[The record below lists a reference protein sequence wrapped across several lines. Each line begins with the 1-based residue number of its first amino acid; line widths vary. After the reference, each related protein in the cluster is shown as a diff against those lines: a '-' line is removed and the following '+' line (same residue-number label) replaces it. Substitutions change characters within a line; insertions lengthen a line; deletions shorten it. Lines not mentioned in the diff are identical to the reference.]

1 MILASPWWLLL
12 GLLASL
18 PWVGPFRGDRPI
30 QNLLRSFVF
39 LALAIALARPQFA
52 SAENRVHKVT
62 IVDRSSSIPP
72 EIQAIATAK
81 IDQLDT
87 STGIHHLIVLGSE
100 PLENELAS
108 KFQTNTLLTP
118 DGTRGSSSLPH
129 ALSRAQQLI
138 PDRNTGNVTV
148 LSDGLSTRKD
158 DYRAVSMLRRRS
170 IPVHWVDL
178 TTQPRRTAAVT
189 VDWHSTLRQGTSCEL
204 FVRVACGEQ
213 TSGTVELEIDGEQV
227 GTSTW
232 TAEAVES
239 QAATALLE
247 FEPTRAGYLD
257 AQLLVNGDREAA
269 YQVTLPIAAP
279 HRLLYLGAKES
290 AGEDRLSEMLGNGF
304 EVTSMDAT
312 NSEQVKAELQQAD
325 LVMLD
330 DMVAKDLPL
339 EIEQSI
345 ASEVQ
350 QSGLGLVM
358 SGGRA
363 SFGAGGWHKRPIEE
377 LLPVEFVQKEEKRD
391 PSTSLVIVIDTSGSM
406 TGVRVQLAKEVA
418 RLAMRRLLP
427 HDKVGIVEFYGAK
440 RWAAPLQPAS
450 NAIELQRA
458 LNRMDAGGGTVILPA
473 LEEAFYGL
481 QNVDTRYKHVLV
493 LTDGGVESGDFESLM
508 RRMAKEGINVSTVLA
523 GGGYHSEFLVNI
535 ANWGKG
541 RFYNVPNR
549 FNLPEILLKQPSTT
563 KLPAYRP
570 GVHFVQARG
579 GSGWWGDANI
589 SAIPTLNGYVESKAR
604 AGSEVLLE
612 TVKEKHPV
620 IASWR
625 YGLGRVTTIATE
637 PLGSGTE
644 PWQQWDDYGQ
654 ALTRLLQRTAADARD
669 PFRFQLEQDGIHT
682 VLNAYRQHPRQDP
695 EQLPVARLQ
704 NDQADG
710 EKFTSIN
717 FIERSP
723 DHFQARLPGPLLGEH
738 FKLTAS
744 STGMPARSIP
754 LVAKSIAIEEQQTD
768 PSATK
773 EFAAMIASLD
783 GKQFSMDDDWQSAPV
798 PEPTG
803 KRLVSLSSPLFAI
816 ALLLFLAEL
825 IYRRMPK
832 PSASQSA
839 NKTSGSSSASKIAK
853 AAAAAAIFMA
863 VALGC
868 SSFVFGQSSRGRRL
882 ISNEVREKLL
892 ALSELESNSISLAE
906 VSSLFDFAVLKDGSV
921 QPTLDWLAQQRGDFE
936 ERNKQI
942 LAELEVHIASRF
954 GELPR
959 ASMVLNNLLE
969 VESVKENRPDLLV
982 WQAKLEDAMGNVEKA
997 KELYEALVKLEL
1009 PETQKQSVSLRLALM
1024 DLIGPTT
1031 AGGRSANSPSSA
1043 NNAKSLIEL
1052 AEASEDQS
1060 FKNRAAN
1067 VLAVQNKHADAI
1079 KLFMIQG
1086 EGTERFRSASRVT
1099 EWAIRANDRDK
1110 AIESGWI
1117 AVDSAQLRR
1126 DKNYALALLVE
1137 SYRLKEK
1144 KKGLEAL
1151 IQKFKDR
1158 SEAKE
1163 PISSEMRTVWINLLR
1178 ELGQYDEAIQLFKES
1193 ADGESGFTVENR
1205 RELLEMQAEAGYED
1219 RMLASYRE
1227 LIESEPDELAWR
1239 SGLTQILLEKGQ
1251 EQEAKQ
1257 LWQEFVQQTDRGSI
1271 LIQAAQALGEF
1282 GLDDLAS
1289 ETIERMVELESLHGQ
1304 ALLYW
1309 SDLKSRRGDIDEAE
1323 ETLNQIQSLENIG
1336 DDVRAEL
1343 ASAYERL
1350 GRQDKAIEVNEAIR
1364 ASRETVAEDLEMR
1377 LAWLYSEVGDE
1388 EKALEQW
1395 LALWKKITSIPRR
1408 RYVEDR
1414 LMTVASRL
1422 GTLADIAIELE
1433 EKLADG
1439 TADDREAGLL
1449 VRIYSRVNDSVAATE
1464 ISEDYMS
1471 QTGKNEVEQLQEKG
1485 RIYQICNDYWNYE
1498 KVIERLIEVDPEG
1511 KTEYLRQLALSML
1524 ERGKAQEARDVL
1536 MTLRGADDGKD
1547 SIGGEFEAGVL
1558 SLVGMNKEA
1567 AEAYRKG
1574 IATYP
1579 DRIESYLLL
1588 ANLLKEMGLTDR
1600 AVGMFQY
1607 LAENAERDDLF
1618 TIAIDG
1624 ILNMEARG
1632 PAMQWA
1638 RRITLERLAGREDK
1652 NYLYQLLSDLSF
1664 EVNDKAGQIR
1674 AMENSLA
1681 VSGSRRLSVLRECM
1695 ELSSRI
1701 RGGIYYSTS
1710 SRGPTNKGN
1719 QPFFAF
1725 GRRLIGLGELMPPQ
1739 VFLDLGQAF
1748 LDDGDTKSAE
1758 RTFNMARNL
1767 ADPRSYQREVA
1778 LIFEKAAK
1786 TPEALVRYD
1795 KLLRTSPS
1803 DVALIARVAK
1813 LNEQE
1818 GKDEIAFRFYKRGL
1832 ELLLSQTPLSTQEDA
1847 PKQPTFWSSN
1857 RDAYQ
1862 TYSQQLLQGLLVT
1875 LPDDQIDSIADS
1887 QIEAIKQSFSE
1898 LKKAQDSGRSA
1909 DKLTESPRIQKLS
1922 ELTHQI
1928 CFALNQIEKI
1938 EELDSL
1944 LVERFPKDE
1953 GLLIQFARERVSK
1966 GRYDSVERTLA
1977 SIEPTESQRK
1987 QLLQMLGKSEDSDS
2001 SLELAPK
2008 EMWQQMLPA
2017 WIRGDRQQALS
2028 VLRRVN
2034 QKLGRSPSAGISYV
2048 IINGVAVPQST
2059 GGAADVTSWM
2069 RLAKMLGDDGLA
2081 LQFARS
2087 QMRTGGRY
2095 NGPQFRQQFEKFKEI
2110 LPDDAFGDLVRFTA
2124 NLIKEDKERA
2134 ADYLFLISKE
2144 REHLEE
2150 QIPDDDAL
2158 LELIEDAN
2166 LEIGYYFPFTL
2177 ALEVFPESIQ
2187 AEALSAVMSS
2197 IVDKYRPRE
2206 LIQVPFMAQESISK
2220 ETADTVLEWLESG
2233 IEPAIQDDY
2242 LRYSIYNIPRSGQ
2255 AVQNPD
2261 NADFAIRA
2269 LDLFL
2274 TDRVR
2279 QTQKEVPQVATYMK
2293 AVVLHQSGKTEE
2305 ALELVLE
2312 NYDPNNNPTDY
2323 YVRNAQTFAYSEL
2336 VPVAPERF
2344 IAKLEESQGDGKPT
2358 VALTNQKISIA
2369 TQTKNEDFLRQTYK
2383 QAIKDHPD
2391 QTRFTS
2397 SYERWEQGLRR
2408 NLAVIEMLEAQ
2419 ISDIE
2424 AQQESAK
2431 SDEEKSKAEELARKL
2446 PSLRKRLVTM
2456 WRGVNNLP
2464 KALPHW
2470 IIDDDKDIEKFAAE
2484 KKSRAEKPKSAG
2496 AKVKSAAASNE
2507 KQADAIADKQQPTSK
2522 TAVVRGVQSLPATSI
2537 TIAATPLTASS
2548 TATASPI
2555 AVTTISQAA
2564 VQVRQLA
2571 GAIQVTRA
2579 QPTGSQA
2586 SSSSEK
2592 KKTYPTS
2599 MSGVKRALDDKD
2611 EAAAQK
2617 TLRKIWRAYPPVVAS
2632 PYGRSL
2638 PQKRVTGLTWPSTPS
2653 SRTSSEQ
2660 QKKPPTDE
2668 EKEAAAAK
2676 ARERARGGIATFTPP
2691 VIPPRKRPENAWNK
2705 LAEYPFA
2712 VSEMQRLVRSQLV
2725 PTDLAYRA
2733 VRNNVSDISLG
2744 ILKARRAEIGDD
2756 KVFAELI
2763 ANMTAGNI
2771 SDDVLAGFFTML
2783 EEDYE
2788 RINEGNIGVIDVLM
2802 QRLDLTNAARASQ
2815 LADLC
2820 GRTGQKERARA
2831 LFRHCALLSASGG
2844 ISYAGLIEKARE
2856 SFEGE
2861 ALLDLAEEMF
2871 TLSKQTPAESIQLIN
2886 LRAEVL
2892 ASEDAA
2898 SRTRD
2903 LMKGQLKDNDI
2914 QQMQLAVVAAP
2925 VFAKVGDYETAAECL
2940 DFLLEKN
2947 GQPRKLSTDPYRVVI
2962 TSSSTRNLLRTS
2974 RRDLIKLFPES
2985 PEDYESYSEWLST
2998 AASFA
3003 ASKSDTAYPSFLSEM
3018 LLTIALR
3025 QLEAGLQNDAK
3036 STLQSLPVDAMNEAE
3051 TLHPLAMDLYHKAG
3065 LFEQALSLESKSFKR
3080 RSLNHLRFG
3089 DLLRHTYSVN
3099 GTESAKSILTELTAY
3114 SFDEDLLAAAEEVA
3128 GEDEDFFAIVTSLK
3142 DKAQAAEDEYKSRT
3156 EAAAERN
3163 RKRAEW
3169 RKQDAASASKKKN
3182 GATQVERPPS
3192 PKRNSERPPSP
3203 SRNRPN

>member
-1 MILASPWWLLL
+1 MILSSPWWLLL
-12 GLLASL
+12 GLFALIPWAGSL
-18 PWVGPFRGDRPI
+18 RGRSSV
-30 QNLLRSFVF
+30 QNALRSFAF
-39 LALAIALARPQFA
+39 LALAVALARPHFVVNQ
-52 SAENRVHKVT
+52 NT
-62 IVDRSSSIPP
+62 IHQVFILDQSSSIAKTALEEAVQELGKLETTSDQTHLVVLGTEPP
-72 EIQAIATAK
+72 KPTLTAK
-81 IDQLDT
+81 FDST
-87 STGIHHLIVLGSE
+87 STINS
-100 PLENELAS
+100 S
-108 KFQTNTLLTP
+108 DF
-118 DGTRGSSSLPH
+118 RGDSSISH
-129 ALSRAQQLI
+129 ALDRAQQLI
-138 PDRNTGNVTV
+138 PDGNSGKVTV
-148 LSDGLSTRKD
+148 LSDGLATRKD
-158 DYRAVSMLRRRS
+158 DYRAITALRERG
-170 IPVHWVDL
+170 IPVHWVAL
-178 TTQPRRTAAVT
+178 PSMERAAAPIGVT
-189 VDWHSTLRQGTSCEL
+189 YNSKLRQGTVGEL
-204 FVRVACGEQ
+204 AVRIISGDVS
-213 TSGTVELEIDGEQV
+213 SGTVELEIDGKPVSEA
-227 GTSTW
+227 TW
-232 TAEAVES
+232 NAEAD
-239 QAATALLE
+239 AKATTAIIE
-247 FEPTRAGYLD
+247 FEPPRTGFLN
-257 AQLLVNGDREAA
+257 AQVIVNGDRDKA
-269 YQVTLPIAAP
+269 YSTKLPVAQP
-279 HRLLYLGAKES
+279 HQLLYLGNSES
-290 AGEDRLSEMLGNGF
+290 TGKDKLEGMLGNGF
-304 EVTSMDAT
+304 QVAT
-312 NSEQVKAELQQAD
+312 VDQTNESAFEQALQSAD

-330 DMVAKDLPL
+330 DMAAKDLAASA
-339 EIEQSI
+339 EQQISS
-345 ASEVQ
+345 AVQ
-350 QSGLGLVM
+350 NNGLGLVM

-579 GSGWWGDANI
+579 GIGWWGDTDTTL
-589 SAIPTLNGYVESKAR
+589 IPSLSGYVESKAR
-604 AGSEVLLE
+604 VGSEVLLE

-625 YGLGRVTTIATE
+625 YGLGRVTTLATE

-644 PWQQWDDYGQ
+644 PWNQWDDYGK
-654 ALTRLLQRTAADARD
+654 ALTRILQRTSADVRD
-669 PFRFQLEQDGIHT
+669 PFRFELEKNGLDI
-682 VLNAYRQHPRQDP
+682 VLNAYRQQPRQLE
-695 EQLPVARLQ
+695 EQRPIAKLQ
-704 NDQADG
+704 QMNSDG
-710 EKFTSIN
+710 ETFADLKFL
-717 FIERSP
+717 ERSP
-723 DHFQARLPGPLLGEH
+723 DHYQARFPGPPINEQFLLQ
-738 FKLTAS
+738 AS
-744 STGMPARSIP
+744 ATGTPDRWQPM
-754 LVAKSIAIEEQQTD
+754 VAKSIAIKEVMTD
-768 PSATK
+768 PDSAK
-773 EFAAMIASLD
+773 EFASMITSV
-783 GKQFSMDDDWQSAPV
+783 GGEQFQLNDNWADAESPAPS
-798 PEPTG
+798 G
-803 KRLVSLSSPLFAI
+803 QRLFSLSSLFF
-816 ALLLFLAEL
+816 ALTLILFFAEL
-825 IYRRMPK
+825 IYRRLP
-832 PSASQSA
+832 
-839 NKTSGSSSASKIAK
+839 KTSTRDSQRPTTEKSSSAGAK
-853 AAAAAAIFMA
+853 SAAAAAIFLA
-863 VALGC
+863 VTLGW
-868 SSFVFGQSSRGRRL
+868 SGFLFGQSSRGRKVV
-882 ISNEVREKLL
+882 SNEVQQRIL
-892 ALSELESNSISLAE
+892 ALSEATNQSLSLKD
-906 VSSLFDFAVLKDGSV
+906 VSSIFDFAVLKDGSV
-921 QPTLDWLAQQRGDFE
+921 QPTLDWLAQQRGNFSE
-936 ERNKQI
+936 PSQQV

-959 ASMVLNNLLE
+959 ASMVLNNLLQI
-969 VESVKENRPDLLV
+969 ESVRESRPDLLI
-982 WQAKLEDAMGNVEKA
+982 WQAKLEDAMGNVEEA
-997 KELYEALVKLEL
+997 KELYEALVELEL
-1009 PETQKQSVSLRLALM
+1009 PKEEKQSVSLRLALM
-1024 DLIGPTT
+1024 DLIGT
-1031 AGGRSANSPSSA
+1031 AGTTGSSA
-1043 NNAKSLIEL
+1043 NNAKALIAL
-1052 AEASEDQS
+1052 AEESEDS
-1060 FKNRAAN
+1060 GFKNRAAN

-1079 KLFMIQG
+1079 KLFTIQG
-1086 EGTERFRSASRVT
+1086 EGTERFRSASRVV
-1099 EWAIRANDRDK
+1099 EWAIRAKNRDK

-1117 AVDSAQLRR
+1117 AVESAQLRR

-1137 SYRLKEK
+1137 SYRLKEN

-1151 IQKFKDR
+1151 VKKFDER
-1158 SEAKE
+1158 SKADE
-1163 PISSEMRTVWINLLR
+1163 PVSAEMRTVWINLLR
-1178 ELGQYDEAIQLFKES
+1178 ELGKYDEAIKLFRES

-1205 RELLEMQAEAGYED
+1205 RELLEMEGEAGYED

-1227 LIESEPDELAWR
+1227 LIRSEPEELTWR
-1239 SGLTQILLEKGQ
+1239 SGLTQILLENGK
-1251 EQEAKQ
+1251 EEEAKE
-1257 LWQEFVQQTDRGSI
+1257 LWKSFIKETDRGTI

-1289 ETIERMVELESLHGQ
+1289 ETIERMVSLESLHGQ

-1309 SDLKSRRGDIDEAE
+1309 ADLKSRRGDIDEAE
-1323 ETLNQIQSLENIG
+1323 TTLNRIQELENIG
-1336 DDVRAEL
+1336 DDVKAEL

-1364 ASRETVAEDLEMR
+1364 SNRETVAEDLEMR

-1464 ISEDYMS
+1464 ISEAYMS

-1511 KTEYLRQLALSML
+1511 ETEYLRQLALSML

-1536 MTLRGADDGKD
+1536 LTLRDADDGKD

-1701 RGGIYYSTS
+1701 RGGVYYSSS

-1748 LDDGDTKSAE
+1748 LDDGDTQSAE

-1832 ELLLSQTPLSTQEDA
+1832 ELLLSQTPLTTQEDS

-1875 LPDDQIDSIADS
+1875 LPDDQLDSIADS
-1887 QIEAIKQSFSE
+1887 QLETIKQSFNE
-1898 LKKAQDSGRSA
+1898 LDRVQKLGRA
-1909 DKLTESPRIQKLS
+1909 ANKLSESPRILKLS
-1922 ELTHQI
+1922 ELTRQI
-1928 CFALNQIEKI
+1928 CFAIDQIEKV
-1938 EELDSL
+1938 EELDQL
-1944 LVERFPKDE
+1944 LVERFAEDDN
-1953 GLLIQFARERVSK
+1953 LLVQFARERINR
-1966 GRYDSVERTLA
+1966 GRYDSVERSLEMA
-1977 SIEPTESQRK
+1977 APNESQRK
-1987 QLLQMLGKSEDSDS
+1987 QLLQMLGKSDADSN
-2001 SLELAPK
+2001 SLQLSPK

-2017 WIRGDRQQALS
+2017 WIGGDRQAALA

-2034 QKLGRSPSAGISYV
+2034 QKQGRSPNVGVVYT

-2087 QMRTGGRY
+2087 QVRVGGRY
-2095 NGPQFRQQFEKFKEI
+2095 NGPQFRQQIDKFKEI
-2110 LPDDAFGDLVRFTA
+2110 LPADAYGDLVRYTV
-2124 NLIKEDKERA
+2124 NLIKEDKDRV
-2134 ADYLFLISKE
+2134 ADYLFLMSKE
-2144 REHLEE
+2144 KEHLDD

-2206 LIQVPFMAQESISK
+2206 LIQVPFMSKQAISK

-2242 LRYSIYNIPRSGQ
+2242 LRYSIYNIPRSGTALQ
-2255 AVQNPD
+2255 HPD

-2274 TDRVR
+2274 TERVK

-2293 AVVLHQSGKTEE
+2293 AVVLHQAGKTDE
-2305 ALELVLE
+2305 ALELVVE
-2312 NYDPNNNPTDY
+2312 NYDPKNTPTDY

-2336 VPVAPERF
+2336 VPVAPEKF
-2344 IAKLEESQGDGKPT
+2344 ISKLEESQGEGSPT

-2369 TQTKNEDFLRQTYK
+2369 TQTGDEEFLRKTYK

-2408 NLAVIEMLEAQ
+2408 NLAVIEMLESQ
-2419 ISDIE
+2419 VSDIE
-2424 AQQESAK
+2424 AQQAAAK
-2431 SDEEKSKAEELARKL
+2431 SEEEKTKAEALARKL
-2446 PSLRKRLVTM
+2446 PTLRKRLVTL
-2456 WRGVNNLP
+2456 WKGVNNLP
-2464 KALPHW
+2464 KALPYW
-2470 IIDDDKDIEKFAAE
+2470 VIDDDKDIEKFATE
-2484 KKSRAEKPKSAG
+2484 KKTREEKQKAEDKPEKTA
-2496 AKVKSAAASNE
+2496 AKTADSEANKVASDGQAAKAATVVKAASS
-2507 KQADAIADKQQPTSK
+2507 I
-2522 TAVVRGVQSLPATSI
+2522 PATSI
-2537 TIAATPLTASS
+2537 TIAATPLTSSS
-2548 TATASPI
+2548 TTAATPLTAS
-2555 AVTTISQAA
+2555 TITLSSSSAI
-2564 VQVRQLA
+2564 QVRQLA

-2579 QPTGSQA
+2579 PSAAAQPATSDK
-2586 SSSSEK
+2586 K
-2592 KKTYPTS
+2592 KKTYSTS
-2599 MSGVKRALDDKD
+2599 MSGVKQALDDND
-2611 EAAAQK
+2611 EEAAQK

-2632 PYGRSL
+2632 PYGSAL
-2638 PQKRVTGLTWPSTPS
+2638 PQKRVAGLTWPATPTP
-2653 SRTSSEQ
+2653 RPATTA
-2660 QKKPPTDE
+2660 KKDEKETKGPTEE
-2668 EKEAAAAK
+2668 EKKAASKK
-2676 ARERARGGIATFTPP
+2676 ARERARGGIATFTPQAIP
-2691 VIPPRKRPENAWNK
+2691 VRAKPENAWTK

-2712 VSEMQRLVRSQLV
+2712 VSEMKRLLRSQLPPANV
-2725 PTDLAYRA
+2725 PYRPTL
-2733 VRNNVSDISLG
+2733 NSTQQISLG
-2744 ILKARRAEIGDD
+2744 LLQARREELGDE

-2763 ANMTAGNI
+2763 DSMSSGNI

-2783 EEDYE
+2783 REDYS
-2788 RINEGNIGVIDVLM
+2788 RIDENNIGIIDVLM
-2802 QRLDLTNAARASQ
+2802 ERLDLTNAARASQ
-2815 LADLC
+2815 LAELC
-2820 GRTGQKERARA
+2820 GRTGQKDRAKA

-2844 ISYAGLIEKARE
+2844 IGYAALLQKAKE
-2856 SFEGE
+2856 SFEGDE
-2861 ALLDLAEEMF
+2861 LLEVAEEMY
-2871 TLSKQTPAESIQLIN
+2871 TLSKQTPLEMIQLID
-2886 LRAEVL
+2886 LRTELLSPDESAER
-2892 ASEDAA
+2892 
-2898 SRTRD
+2898 SRPLLD
-2903 LMKGQLKDNDI
+2903 GQLLDNDI
-2914 QQMQLAVVAAP
+2914 QQMQLAVAAMP
-2925 VFAKVGDYETAAECL
+2925 VFAQVGDYDTAARCL
-2940 DFLLEKN
+2940 EFLLAKN

-2962 TSSSTRNLLRTS
+2962 SVVNSRNQLKTS
-2974 RRDLIKLFPES
+2974 RRDLIKLFPET
-2985 PEDYESYSEWLST
+2985 PQNYQDYREWLSK
-2998 AASFA
+2998 AAEISA
-3003 ASKSDTAYPSFLSEM
+3003 AKVDSAKPEFLSELM
-3018 LLTIALR
+3018 LTIALR
-3025 QLEAGLQNDAK
+3025 QLEANYQEDARLTLEQLPASAIQESELLQ
-3036 STLQSLPVDAMNEAE
+3036 
-3051 TLHPLAMDLYHKAG
+3051 PLAMDIYYKAG
-3065 LFEQALSLESKSFKR
+3065 MFEQALALENNSFDRK
-3080 RSLNHLRFG
+3080 SLNHLRFG
-3089 DLLRHTYSVN
+3089 DLLRHTAEVHDSETAMELLPKLAAYSV
-3099 GTESAKSILTELTAY
+3099 
-3114 SFDEDLLAAAEEVA
+3114 DEDLLAAADEIA
-3128 GEDEDFFAIVTSLK
+3128 GEDERLLEL
-3142 DKAQAAEDEYKSRT
+3142 AASIQETAKSAKEEYKSRT

-3163 RKRAEW
+3163 RQRAEW
-3169 RKQDAASASKKKN
+3169 RKQDAAAQAAKKK
-3182 GATQVERPPS
+3182 ASEA
-3192 PKRNSERPPSP
+3192 KLERPPSP
-3203 SRNRPN
+3203 SRIKKAS